1 MANSYS
7 IQRTDTDRI
16 PAPFDFTFEWD
27 NGTER
32 TFIVVSLHGAK
43 ALAETFRNFGYEEEE
58 GSVRFASDARTLE
71 RLSPIAKLAKG
82 DCPLPTDSCNP
93 SDFKSI

>member
-7 IQRTDTDRI
+7 ISRTDIDRI

-43 ALAETFRNFGYEEEE
+43 ALAETFENFGYEREE
-58 GSVRFASDARTLE
+58 GSIEFRKNYAVEF
-71 RLSPIAKLAKG
+71 P
-82 DCPLPTDSCNP
+82 
-93 SDFKSI
+93 

>member
-1 MANSYS
+1 MANSYNIS
-7 IQRTDTDRI
+7 RTDTDRI

-43 ALAETFRNFGYEEEE
+43 ALSETFENFGYECEE
-58 GSVRFASDARTLE
+58 GSIKIMQGKAWT
-71 RLSPIAKLAKG
+71 
-82 DCPLPTDSCNP
+82 PLN
-93 SDFKSI
+93 KK

>member
-1 MANSYS
+1 MANTFNISRS
-7 IQRTDTDRI
+7 DIERH
-16 PAPFDFTFEWD
+16 PAPFDFIFEWD

-58 GSVRFASDARTLE
+58 GSVKFVERRYLARGT
-71 RLSPIAKLAKG
+71 K
-82 DCPLPTDSCNP
+82 DFPLGG
-93 SDFKSI
+93 I

>member
-43 ALAETFRNFGYEEEE
+43 ALAETFENFGYEREE
-58 GSVRFASDARTLE
+58 GSLKLE
-71 RLSPIAKLAKG
+71 KG
-82 DCPLPTDSCNP
+82 DRHI
-93 SDFKSI
+93 FRI

>member
-7 IQRTDTDRI
+7 ISRTDIDRI

-43 ALAETFRNFGYEEEE
+43 ALAETFENFGYEREE
-58 GSVRFASDARTLE
+58 GSIKFMQGKAWT
-71 RLSPIAKLAKG
+71 
-82 DCPLPTDSCNP
+82 PLN
-93 SDFKSI
+93 KK

>member
-1 MANSYS
+1 MANTFNISRS
-7 IQRTDTDRI
+7 DIERH
-16 PAPFDFTFEWD
+16 PAPFDFIFEWD
-27 NGTER
+27 NGTEKQ
-32 TFIVVSLHGAK
+32 FIIVSLHGAK

-58 GSVRFASDARTLE
+58 GSVRF
-71 RLSPIAKLAKG
+71 KKG

>member
-1 MANSYS
+1 MRYTLTMANSYS

-27 NGTER
+27 NGTEK

-43 ALAETFRNFGYEEEE
+43 ALAETFENFGYEREE
-58 GSVRFASDARTLE
+58 GSVE
-71 RLSPIAKLAKG
+71 
-82 DCPLPTDSCNP
+82 
-93 SDFKSI
+93 FKSI

>member
-1 MANSYS
+1 MANSYNKS
-7 IQRTDTDRI
+7 RTDIERI

-43 ALAETFRNFGYEEEE
+43 ALAETFENFGYEREE
-58 GSVRFASDARTLE
+58 GSIKIMQGKAWT
-71 RLSPIAKLAKG
+71 
-82 DCPLPTDSCNP
+82 PLN
-93 SDFKSI
+93 KN

>member
-1 MANSYS
+1 MANSYNIS
-7 IQRTDTDRI
+7 KTDIARI

-43 ALAETFRNFGYEEEE
+43 ALAETFEHFGFERGE
-58 GSVRFASDARTLE
+58 GSSNFM
-71 RLSPIAKLAKG
+71 
-82 DCPLPTDSCNP
+82 
-93 SDFKSI
+93 

>member
-7 IQRTDTDRI
+7 IQRTDIERI

-32 TFIVVSLHGAK
+32 VFIVVSLHGAK
-43 ALAETFRNFGYEEEE
+43 ALAETFENFGYEREE
-58 GSVRFASDARTLE
+58 GSVE
-71 RLSPIAKLAKG
+71 
-82 DCPLPTDSCNP
+82 
-93 SDFKSI
+93 FKSI

>member
-7 IQRTDTDRI
+7 IQRTDIDRI

-27 NGTER
+27 NGTEK

-43 ALAETFRNFGYEEEE
+43 ALAETFENFGYEREED
-58 GSVRFASDARTLE
+58 SVRFA
-71 RLSPIAKLAKG
+71 KG
-82 DCPLPTDSCNP
+82 ITG
-93 SDFKSI
+93 KEYVI

>member
-27 NGTER
+27 NGTEK

-43 ALAETFRNFGYEEEE
+43 ALAETFENFGYEREERSLKF
-58 GSVRFASDARTLE
+58 GM
-71 RLSPIAKLAKG
+71 G
-82 DCPLPTDSCNP
+82 DRHI
-93 SDFKSI
+93 FSIKN

>member
-1 MANSYS
+1 MANTFNIS
-7 IQRTDTDRI
+7 RTDIDRI

-58 GSVRFASDARTLE
+58 GSVRFE
-71 RLSPIAKLAKG
+71 KG
-82 DCPLPTDSCNP
+82 ACPLPTPSCNP
-93 SDFKSI
+93 SDFK

>member
-27 NGTER
+27 NGTEK

-43 ALAETFRNFGYEEEE
+43 ALAETFENFGYEREED
-58 GSVRFASDARTLE
+58 SIRFA
-71 RLSPIAKLAKG
+71 KG
-82 DCPLPTDSCNP
+82 ITG
-93 SDFKSI
+93 KEYVI

>member
-1 MANSYS
+1 MANSYN
-7 IQRTDTDRI
+7 IQRTDIATI

-58 GSVRFASDARTLE
+58 GSVRF
-71 RLSPIAKLAKG
+71 KKG
-82 DCPLPTDSCNP
+82 ACPLPTPSCNP

>member
-43 ALAETFRNFGYEEEE
+43 ALAETFENFGYEREED
-58 GSVRFASDARTLE
+58 SLRFA
-71 RLSPIAKLAKG
+71 KG
-82 DCPLPTDSCNP
+82 ITG
-93 SDFKSI
+93 KEYVI

>member
-7 IQRTDTDRI
+7 IQRTDTARI

-27 NGTER
+27 NGTEK

-43 ALAETFRNFGYEEEE
+43 ALAETFENFGYEREED
-58 GSVRFASDARTLE
+58 SLRFA
-71 RLSPIAKLAKG
+71 KG
-82 DCPLPTDSCNP
+82 ITG
-93 SDFKSI
+93 KEYVI